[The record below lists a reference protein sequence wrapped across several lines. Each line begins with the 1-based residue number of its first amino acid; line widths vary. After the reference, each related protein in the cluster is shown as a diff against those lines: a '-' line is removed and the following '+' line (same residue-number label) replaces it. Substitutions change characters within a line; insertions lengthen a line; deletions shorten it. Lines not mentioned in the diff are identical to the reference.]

1 MFTSYLHLIRTFFAL
16 HLHLLVLK
24 TCRFY
29 QVRKRVEL
37 QEKMEQEEAERRQ
50 FESEVQARA
59 QAKARELIGNE

>member
-16 HLHLLVLK
+16 HLHLLVSTL
-24 TCRFY
+24 FY